1 DSQRNMI
8 TFSAVMLVVV
18 ALFLILGGM
27 LYVYMQTLGLPA
39 PYVGDDIFPKLVM
52 QHMPPMMGLLFII
65 GLVSALFPSADGAI
79 TALTA
84 SFCID
89 LLRIQH
95 GGKTEEE
102 QSRIRKRV
110 HLAFTGL
117 FLAIVL
123 FFKWLN
129 QKTIVDVLMDVAG
142 YTYGP
147 LLGLFAFGILTQRSL
162 KNRGAAVIAV
172 CLLAPALTYTIAFF
186 SKTWLGGYEMGVEN
200 LPLNGLLTCCGLF
213 LISKKED

>member
-1 DSQRNMI
+1 MI
-8 TFSAVMLVVV
+8 TFSAVMLGVV

-27 LYVYMQTLGLPA
+27 LYVYMQSLGLPA

-52 QHMPPMMGLLFII
+52 DHMPPMMGLLFII

-89 LLRIQH
+89 LLRIQ
-95 GGKTEEE
+95 KNNQSEEE
-102 QSRIRKRV
+102 QARIRKRV
-110 HLAFTGL
+110 HLSFTAL
-117 FLAIVL
+117 FLIIVL

-147 LLGLFAFGILTQRSL
+147 LLGLFAFGILTKRSL
-162 KNRGAAVIAV
+162 DQRGAAVIAV
-172 CLLAPALTYTIAFF
+172 CLLAPALTYVIAYF

-200 LPLNGLLTCCGLF
+200 LPLNGLLTFLGLY
-213 LISKKED
+213 LISKRAS